1 GDVGGLELV
10 ELRVADA
17 VLSVGLAVAHLA
29 VEVEHEAVADR
40 PVVVRLAGQLP
51 VLHGGARQRHL
62 GVQRQHAAAGGR
74 PVAVA
79 GVEVPAQRADR
90 RVDRVVA
97 DLVLVVDQLLRRVAG
112 DRVDLVA
119 AEADAGADAL
129 EVGDRQAEVGGERLL
144 AGGVVRELAVV
155 DVAVV
160 GLGVGGAVAD
170 AHAVVGERGVVVVDV
185 ELSVVAAALA
195 AHRHAV
201 AGAEQ
206 IALRYRGGQDDAR
219 VLRVADA
226 ELQAAG
232 GLLLDLDGDV
242 DLVVRARHLLLVDV
256 DLLEVAQLLQAD
268 LRAIDRRLRVPGTL
282 ELAHLAAQHVVLGA
296 RVALE
301 DHPAHVHALARL
313 DVEREVDGALVLVEL
328 GIRRDLG

>member
-1 GDVGGLELV
+1 VQLRRAQHLECAADRLRIRVVAAAAGAVRVGCAGAGADARAQGVVLETAHVAHTAGVEVLPEREVVAHVLRYRRSRGGVGCLELV

-17 VLSVGLAVAHLA
+17 VLAVGLAVPYLA

-51 VLHGGARQRHL
+51 VLHGGGGQRHL

-79 GVEVPAQRADR
+79 GIEVPAQRTDR
-90 RVDRVVA
+90 RVDGVVA

-112 DRVDLVA
+112 NRVDLVA
-119 AEADAGADAL
+119 AEADARADAL
-129 EVGDRQAEVGGERLL
+129 EVGDRDAEVGGDRLL

-155 DVAVV
+155 DVAKV

-185 ELSVVAAALA
+185 EAGLVAAALA

-206 IALRYRGGQDDAR
+206 VALRYRGGQDDAR

-232 GLLLDLDGDV
+232 GLLLDLDG
-242 DLVVRARHLLLVDV
+242 
-256 DLLEVAQLLQAD
+256 
-268 LRAIDRRLRVPGTL
+268 
-282 ELAHLAAQHVVLGA
+282 
-296 RVALE
+296 
-301 DHPAHVHALARL
+301 
-313 DVEREVDGALVLVEL
+313 
-328 GIRRDLG
+328 